1 MLIKKT
7 IVLGDGTNA
16 VGHLSLIRVG
26 NETGA
31 KLTLAKPFEGAYLM
45 LKVGGKPQENFSIVG
60 LKNEYALE
68 GNVEPNDQIGAL
80 IVGKDGV
87 LASGGLKGIVN
98 EKLVEREKEE
108 EANTTD
114 SGEPK
119 VELEGTKKE
128 EIEAIKEEIEAI
140 VEESVGA
147 NEGGEEAEVEEG
159 ESQEVAVNEEEN
171 VVFEETVGVEPLIT
185 PFKNVKGENFYRNVR
200 SKLSEIMTANPS
212 EKKLEELIPDSKWVR
227 VYYEKGEYYVVGILT
242 EDGEVTF
249 LAYGVPGVRSVKP
262 PKDAEE
268 LCDFVEVESSI
279 GEGYWVMFQNAKN
292 GEIVKSI

>member
-7 IVLGDGTNA
+7 IVLSDGTNA

-119 VELEGTKKE
+119 VELEDAKN
-128 EIEAIKEEIEAI
+128 EEIEAI

-227 VYYEKGEYYVVGILT
+227 VYYEKGEYYVVGISELGRFHLQYHCLPHRNF
-242 EDGEVTF
+242 DGTTPSKLLCF
-249 LAYGVPGVRSVKP
+249 VKIS
-262 PKDAEE
+262 
-268 LCDFVEVESSI
+268 LFSSC
-279 GEGYWVMFQNAKN
+279 
-292 GEIVKSI
+292 